1 LARGRCFKL
10 QRPNPRKQQTKQ
22 QIKPNTSMKLLTKLS
37 LSVAALVA
45 IGTTAAFADDSQ
57 LQNRLAWQ
65 QAQNPSPVRQTT
77 VAVYASQRGVV
88 RRDVNTNEQGSE
100 ARFELRTNA
109 HGQTF
114 GLWVE
119 AK

>member
-1 LARGRCFKL
+1 
-10 QRPNPRKQQTKQ
+10 
-22 QIKPNTSMKLLTKLS
+22 MKLLTKLA
-37 LSVAALVA
+37 LSTAALVA
-45 IGTTAAFADDSQ
+45 IGTSAAFADDPQ
-57 LQNRLAWQ
+57 LQNRLALQ
-65 QAQNPSPVRQTT
+65 QAQNSSGDQHPT
-77 VAVYASQRGVV
+77 VAVYANERGVGG
-88 RRDVNTNEQGSE
+88 RDVNTNDQGSE